1 MMPFRLARRRNP
13 AAVPGQPATCR
24 ARMAV
29 PRGRWLTTVAGTCL
43 AAVLAGWP
51 AVLAGQGPS
60 AGTAA
65 GTAAGSGES
74 AVSVVLTAVREPQ
87 ARILNPG
94 PPTGLTAT
102 AGNGRVTLSWNP
114 PASNGGAAIIGYD
127 VYMGTSSHGEAAGQV
142 SGGLITGTGYTVSGL
157 ANGTTY
163 YFTADAVNRANLH
176 SSVSAE
182 ASATPA
188 APVTAPGA
196 PRGLTATAGD
206 AQVSLSWQAPGANGG
221 AAITGYRV
229 YQGTSKKPVAS
240 VTGTGTTVKNLT
252 NGTAY
257 SFKVTAVNKVGEG
270 SASGAASA
278 TPTAKVTKPG
288 LPNGLTASPGNGKV
302 TLSWKAP
309 GSGGGTGISGYE
321 IYRGTSPGGESG
333 TPVNASLVAGT
344 SFSVTGLTNGTR
356 YYFTVAAVNQAKL
369 QGAKSGEASAT
380 PSASASASASATGQ
394 ATASSSS
401 GATATAT
408 GDPGAPTGLTATPGN
423 GEVGLS
429 WTAPATAGGAPPAS
443 YHVYAGTSSGFTLG
457 TPVTSTSDT
466 HTTVT
471 GLTNGITYYFV
482 VTAVDGSG
490 TVSGASGE
498 ASAQPLAT
506 AVLAS
511 ATTNV
516 PKPVIVSLAAVAAV
530 AIAAAGAL
538 TARRLRKRPR
548 KRPPAAPPADV
559 RAVPEMGPPS
569 PVNLHEITSH
579 VSAAEGA
586 SHEGDSHEV
595 FLPETYVVRLE
606 PLPAAIITTLEE
618 IGT

>member
-1 MMPFRLARRRNP
+1 MMSIRLARRRNP
-13 AAVPGQPATCR
+13 AA
-24 ARMAV
+24 
-29 PRGRWLTTVAGTCL
+29 PRGRLTTIAGTCL

-51 AVLAGQGPS
+51 VMLAGQGPP
-60 AGTAA
+60 AP
-65 GTAAGSGES
+65 TAAGSGGQ
-74 AVSVVLTAVREPQ
+74 AASVVLTAVREPQ

-94 PPTGLTAT
+94 PPTGLAAT
-102 AGNGRVTLSWNP
+102 AGDGRVTLSWNP

-127 VYMGTSSHGEAAGQV
+127 VYMGTSSHGESRSPV
-142 SGGLITGTGYTVSGL
+142 NGGLIGGTSYTVSGL

-163 YFTADAVNRANLH
+163 YFTADAVNDANLH
-176 SSVSAE
+176 SVVSAE

-196 PRGLTATAGD
+196 PRGLTAAAGD
-206 AQVSLSWQAPGANGG
+206 AQVSLSWQAPGSDGG

-240 VTGTGTTVKNLT
+240 VTGTSTTVKNLT

-257 SFKVTAVNKVGEG
+257 SFKVTAVNKAGEG
-270 SASGAASA
+270 PASGAASA

-288 LPNGLTASPGNGKV
+288 LPNGLTASPGNGEV
-302 TLSWKAP
+302 ALSWQAP
-309 GSGGGTGISGYE
+309 GSDGGAGISGYE

-344 SFSVTGLTNGTR
+344 SFTVTGLTNGTR
-356 YYFTVAAVNQAKL
+356 YYFTVAAVNKAKL

-380 PSASASASASATGQ
+380 PAAGASASASASASGSASATGP
-394 ATASSSS
+394 ATTSPSG

-408 GDPGAPTGLTATPGN
+408 GTPGAPAGLTATPGN

-429 WTAPATAGGAPPAS
+429 WTAPASAGGAPPAS
-443 YHVYAGTSSGFTLG
+443 YHVYQGTSSGFTLG

-466 HTTVT
+466 HATVT
-471 GLTNGITYYFV
+471 GLTNGTTYYFV

-490 TVSGASGE
+490 TVSGTSGE

-511 ATTNV
+511 ATTTV
-516 PKPVIVSLAAVAAV
+516 PKPVIVSLAAV

-548 KRPPAAPPADV
+548 KRPPSAPPADV

-579 VSAAEGA
+579 VSAAENA
-586 SHEGDSHEV
+586 AHEGASHEV

-618 IGT
+618 ISL